1 MGNRESTMILGL
13 DDEAFK
19 QSTAAIFVALLITGF
34 VPILNLIRYV
44 PLVKEVFLGAFVVV
58 AFTSISDAEE
68 GIKFSLVTGMLA
80 AVAFNVVYIPGSI
93 VLGGLLGAA
102 TGEGAAGA
110 LMAINGLGALMNVFG
125 LLFMSPIGYILGGAL
140 GSVLNAE

>member
-1 MGNRESTMILGL
+1 MILGL